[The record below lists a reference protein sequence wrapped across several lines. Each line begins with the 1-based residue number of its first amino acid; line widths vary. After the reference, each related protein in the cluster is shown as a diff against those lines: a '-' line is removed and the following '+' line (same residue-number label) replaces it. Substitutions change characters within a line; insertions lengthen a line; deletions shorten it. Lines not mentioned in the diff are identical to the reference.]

1 MMKHWRT
8 EYKERFGIMYLLN
21 KILDHITQP
30 ALEQFSLIVKPIIYD
45 IIQLRQ
51 DKHGYPTIQLYLLVM
66 TLNKLSQLTFSQ
78 SEDLWLQSLDQ
89 MFEYATTEL
98 KFIDLN
104 TNQIVE
110 VEEEGMNVVEKKFVI
125 LPQLFYILDRLE
137 GYRRSFICD
146 VTILCSKLKTLC
158 LFNQHISAIEDI
170 PLLIGVL
177 IDILNF
183 SAVNPFIRGGIIE

>member
-51 DKHGYPTIQLYLLVM
+51 DKHGYPTIQLYLLVV

>member
-1 MMKHWRT
+1 MV
-8 EYKERFGIMYLLN
+8 
-21 KILDHITQP
+21 
-30 ALEQFSLIVKPIIYD
+30 S
-45 IIQLRQ
+45 
-51 DKHGYPTIQLYLLVM
+51 

-158 LFNQHISAIEDI
+158 LFN
-170 PLLIGVL
+170 
-177 IDILNF
+177 
-183 SAVNPFIRGGIIE
+183 